1 MYKVFNE
8 LVYFPH
14 DVFVPRTT
22 TLRSSSELLYHQ
34 PFAHINAFLHSF
46 VPKTCSVG
54 NNFPDYITHANTL
67 SVLKSSLSNYM
78 YYVNS
83 Q

>member
-1 MYKVFNE
+1 MYKVVHE

-22 TLRSSSELLYHQ
+22 TLRSSKLLYHQ
-34 PFAHINAFLHSF
+34 PFAHTNAFFHSF
-46 VPKTCSVG
+46 VPKTCSAW
-54 NNFPDYITHANTL
+54 NNLPDYVTYANTL
-67 SVLKSSLSNYM
+67 PVFKSSLSKYM
-78 YYVNS
+78 YRVNS

>member
-67 SVLKSSLSNYM
+67 SVL
-78 YYVNS
+78 
-83 Q
+83 